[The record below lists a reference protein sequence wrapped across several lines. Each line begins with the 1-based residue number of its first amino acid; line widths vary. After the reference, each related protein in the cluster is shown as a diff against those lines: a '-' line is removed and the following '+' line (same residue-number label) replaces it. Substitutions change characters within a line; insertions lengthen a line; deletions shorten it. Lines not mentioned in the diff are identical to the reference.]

1 MPAIRRMARSGA
13 LSLISLGVVATGSLG
28 VSLAATPAQ
37 AASDRDAVVMDQGQ
51 YKSFRQKEA
60 KRLKVAQKRET
71 SRVATAV
78 SVALNQRGDAYV
90 YGASGPNAF
99 DCSGLVQYSF
109 GQAGINLPRTS
120 GAQAGA
126 TRRIAKDDMQPGDL
140 MFFYGSG
147 GVYHAAIFLR
157 WDNGHALMVH
167 APGSGQSVTVAA
179 PWTDSWFAGTVR

>member
-1 MPAIRRMARSGA
+1 MPAIRRTARSCA
-13 LSLISLGVVATGSLG
+13 LSIISLGVVATGSLG
-28 VSLAATPAQ
+28 VSLAAAPAH
-37 AASDRDAVVMDQGQ
+37 AADRDAVVMDQGQ
-51 YKSFRQKEA
+51 YKQFRERQA
-60 KRLKVAQKRET
+60 KRLKVAQKRES
-71 SRVATAV
+71 SRVQTAL
-78 SVALNQRGDAYV
+78 SVALAQRGDAYV
-90 YGASGPNAF
+90 YGANGPNAF
-99 DCSGLVQYSF
+99 DCSGLVQFSF

-120 GAQAGA
+120 SAQAGA

-179 PWTDSWFAGTVR
+179 PWTSSWFAGTVR

>member
-13 LSLISLGVVATGSLG
+13 LTLISLGVVATGSLG

-51 YKSFRQKEA
+51 YTKFRKKEA
-60 KRLKVAQKRET
+60 VRLKAVQKRES
-71 SRVATAV
+71 SRLQTAV
-78 SVALNQRGDAYV
+78 SVALAQRGDAYV

-99 DCSGLVQYSF
+99 DCSGLTQFSYR
-109 GQAGINLPRTS
+109 QAGISLPRTS

-126 TRRIAKDDMQPGDL
+126 TRRIARDDMQPGDL

-147 GVYHAAIFLR
+147 GVYHAAMFLR
-157 WDNGHALMVH
+157 WEDGHALMVH
-167 APGSGQSVTVAA
+167 SPGSGQSVTVAA
-179 PWTDSWFAGTVR
+179 PWTDSWFGGTVR

>member
-1 MPAIRRMARSGA
+1 M
-13 LSLISLGVVATGSLG
+13 
-28 VSLAATPAQ
+28 
-37 AASDRDAVVMDQGQ
+37 
-51 YKSFRQKEA
+51 
-60 KRLKVAQKRET
+60 
-71 SRVATAV
+71 

-120 GAQAGA
+120 SAQAGA

-140 MFFYGSG
+140 MFFAGSG

-157 WDNGHALMVH
+157 WENGHALMVH
-167 APGSGQSVTVAA
+167 SPGSGRSVTVARPVDRRLVRRHRALTRAATSHPVRPLRGA
-179 PWTDSWFAGTVR
+179 PSPRGWGARHTWRRTTSTTHRSESPVLPRLPRA

>member
-28 VSLAATPAQ
+28 VSLAASPAQ
-37 AASDRDAVVMDQGQ
+37 AASDRHAVVMDQGQ
-51 YKSFRQKEA
+51 YKKFREKEA
-60 KRLKVAQKRET
+60 ARTKAVQKRES
-71 SRVATAV
+71 SRVQTAL

-90 YGASGPNAF
+90 YGANGPNAF

-147 GVYHAAIFLR
+147 GVYHAAIFMR
-157 WDNGHALMVH
+157 WENGHALMVH